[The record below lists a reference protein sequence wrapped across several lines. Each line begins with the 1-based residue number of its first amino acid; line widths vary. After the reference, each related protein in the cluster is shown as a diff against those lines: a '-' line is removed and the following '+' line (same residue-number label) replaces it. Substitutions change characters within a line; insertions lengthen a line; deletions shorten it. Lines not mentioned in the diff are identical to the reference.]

1 MECGYFLERK
11 TSFIVLLALEMEKLS
26 GLQKQ
31 IVVTSKLIDY
41 QDRLGG
47 KKQQNNIK
55 HQLKLF
61 KRFTGL
67 KSMFIIF
74 CLIFYMLGMC
84 IYFFFQVTVTFT
96 WRYGAVMTPTHTKRI
111 QTSFIR
117 SMRCTC
123 AKNDIVCT
131 AKCRCINYGKGKLSL
146 QSVKRR
152 KQGRPLLTTSLSS
165 QTSLKCLLNSEE
177 ERERPW
183 ITSFQ
188 HFILESMLYIT

>member
-1 MECGYFLERK
+1 MWVFSGEKNKLHCFAGFGNGEVVRITETDSGYIKINWF
-11 TSFIVLLALEMEKLS
+11 
-26 GLQKQ
+26 
-31 IVVTSKLIDY
+31 

-84 IYFFFQVTVTFT
+84 VYFFFQVAVTFT
-96 WRYGAVMTPTHTKRI
+96 WRCGVVMTPTHTKRI

-131 AKCRCINYGKGKLSL
+131 AKCRCINYGNGKLSL

-152 KQGRPLLTTSLSS
+152 KQGPPLLTTSLSS
-165 QTSLKCLLNSEE
+165 
-177 ERERPW
+177 
-183 ITSFQ
+183 
-188 HFILESMLYIT
+188 